1 MKREKFNIL
10 NIILDKTIFGFFI
23 VLISLTLNFAFS
35 QNSFAEYYKA
45 TLSASINENTAV
57 IDGTEA
63 IESSSETAEHA
74 INLKV
79 KTTNKTG
86 YTATLSAKTD
96 ETALLNTNPAITTKI
111 SSISSVSS
119 LSNLPANTWGYS
131 FNTNTDFNPIPALS
145 TPANLIHTT
154 EKSTSEENHTIKL
167 GMKLNSSLKP
177 GNYENKL
184 IISVVSNPY
193 TPKAIMTEGPDFNTK
208 LKSLETAT
216 NKIEHFKKS
225 PVAPAASMNAVNID
239 DDESECEIKLWLDPS
254 DKTAYYYAEPEKVYL
269 NKKSNEMFFSKSDEQ
284 KIKNILE
291 IDLSHFDTSEVT
303 NMGGM
308 FYGMSNL
315 TTLNVSHF
323 DTSKVTNMG
332 LMFYGM
338 RDLSALNLSSF
349 NTSQVTDM
357 HNMFYGM
364 SNLTTLNVS
373 HFDTSKV
380 TNMGLMFYGMRDLS
394 ALNLSSFNT
403 SQVTDMHNMFY
414 GMSNLTTLN
423 VSHFDT
429 SKVTNMGLMFYG
441 MSGLTSLDLSNF
453 DTSKV
458 TNMGNMFS
466 SMTNLTSLNLS
477 SFNTSKVT
485 DMGFMFYG
493 IPNLTSL
500 DLSNFDTSKT
510 TKMSFMFYGMRK
522 LTALNLSSFNT
533 SQVTDMS
540 GMFSSM
546 PSLTSLNLSHFDTS
560 KVTDMHFMFRDTSN
574 LTSLD
579 LSNFDTSK
587 VTDMN
592 NMFRNMSSITSL
604 DLSHF
609 DTSKVTDMENMF
621 SDMSNLTSLDL
632 SNFDTSQVTDMNGL
646 FGLRDVDKLNDKLE
660 TIYVNNDFNT
670 DKVINFLAMF
680 ENRMK
685 LRGGNGSFS
694 AAPGAADLTWLRVD
708 RPGVQGYFTRKP

>member
-10 NIILDKTIFGFFI
+10 NIILDKTIFGFLI

-45 TLSASINENTAV
+45 TLSASVNENTAV

-86 YTATLSAKTD
+86 YTATISSKTD

-239 DDESECEIKLWLDPS
+239 DDESECEIKLWLDPT

-291 IDLSHFDTSEVT
+291 IDLSNFDTSEVT

-323 DTSKVTNMG
+323 DTSKVTDMS
-332 LMFYGM
+332 LMF
-338 RDLSALNLSSF
+338 
-349 NTSQVTDM
+349 
-357 HNMFYGM
+357 H
-364 SNLTTLNVS
+364 
-373 HFDTSKV
+373 
-380 TNMGLMFYGMRDLS
+380 GMRDLS

-441 MSGLTSLDLSNF
+441 MSNLTTLDLSNF

-510 TKMSFMFYGMRK
+510 TKMSFMFYGMRN

-574 LTSLD
+574 LTTLN

-587 VTDMN
+587 VTNMN
-592 NMFRNMSSITSL
+592 YMFHNTSSLTSL
-604 DLSHF
+604 NLSNF
-609 DTSKVTDMENMF
+609 DTSKVTNMEAMF
-621 SDMSNLTSLDL
+621 SDMSGLTSLDL
-632 SNFDTSQVTDMNGL
+632 SNFDTSQVTNMENM
-646 FGLRDVDKLNDKLE
+646 FSLRDEDKLNDKLE
-660 TIYVNNDFNT
+660 TIYVNNDFDT
-670 DKVINFLAMF
+670 AKVINFSAMF
-680 ENRMK
+680 VNRKK
-685 LRGGNGSFS
+685 LRGGNGSFL
-694 AAPGAADLTWLRVD
+694 AAPGAADLSWLRVD

>member
-10 NIILDKTIFGFFI
+10 NIILDKTIFGFLI

-45 TLSASINENTAV
+45 TLSASVNENTAV

-86 YTATLSAKTD
+86 YTATISSKTD

-239 DDESECEIKLWLDPS
+239 DDESECEIKLWLDPT

-291 IDLSHFDTSEVT
+291 IDLSNFDTSEAT
-303 NMGGM
+303 NMSSM

-315 TTLNVSHF
+315 TSLNLSNFDTSQVTNMDLMFSRMSSLTSLNLSNF
-323 DTSKVTNMG
+323 DTSKVTNMSDMFNSMPNLTSLNLSNFNTSQVTNMG
-332 LMFYGM
+332 LMFYG
-338 RDLSALNLSSF
+338 LSS
-349 NTSQVTDM
+349 
-357 HNMFYGM
+357 
-364 SNLTTLNVS
+364 
-373 HFDTSKV
+373 
-380 TNMGLMFYGMRDLS
+380 
-394 ALNLSSFNT
+394 
-403 SQVTDMHNMFY
+403 
-414 GMSNLTTLN
+414 
-423 VSHFDT
+423 
-429 SKVTNMGLMFYG
+429 
-441 MSGLTSLDLSNF
+441 LTSLDLSNF

-466 SMTNLTSLNLS
+466 SMTSLTSLNLS
-477 SFNTSKVT
+477 NFNTSQVT
-485 DMGFMFYG
+485 DMSFMFYG
-493 IPNLTSL
+493 MSNPTSL
-500 DLSNFDTSKT
+500 DLSNFDTSKVT
-510 TKMSFMFYGMRK
+510 NMSFMFYGMRN
-522 LTALNLSSFNT
+522 LTALNLSNFNT
-533 SQVTDMS
+533 SQVTNMG
-540 GMFSSM
+540 GMFYSM
-546 PSLTSLNLSHFDTS
+546 PSLTALNLSHFDTS
-560 KVTDMHFMFRDTSN
+560 KVTDMHFMFRDTSS

-670 DKVINFLAMF
+670 AKVINFSAMF